1 MRGLSLQETEEA
13 LQMTELKPC
22 PLCGCE
28 DIRYKVHQ
36 DHLGNWHGSI
46 YCREHYNKTNDDD
59 RCWSMF
65 YARSP
70 NSREEV
76 IEKLIKKWNARP
88 NPWHTGTP
96 TEAGWYLLE
105 CNIGNSDETY
115 YVTDYWSNEVGYW
128 TVNGVI
134 RWQEI
139 QGDRRNGRERISC

>member
-1 MRGLSLQETEEA
+1 
-13 LQMTELKPC
+13 MTEKLLPC

-36 DHLGNWHGSI
+36 DHWENWHGSI

-76 IEKLIKKWNARP
+76 IEKLIKKWNKRP
-88 NPWHTGTP
+88 SNWHTGTP
-96 TEAGWYLLE
+96 TEDGWYLYAVE
-105 CNIGNSDETY
+105 VPERNHVEYFTAVFSNGWIGVSDERLEEITKWQKIKE
-115 YVTDYWSNEVGYW
+115 TD
-128 TVNGVI
+128 
-134 RWQEI
+134 
-139 QGDRRNGRERISC
+139 